1 MISRSFVAVDHGV
14 QCHAS
19 TVAVALGHPVVAWFA
34 GTREGTP
41 DNRIHIAGPSGI
53 QVLDTGRDAA
63 HWNPVLAPGPDGAL
77 WLFCKV
83 GARISEW
90 ITLGTRSHD
99 GGATWEAVRELVP
112 GGVVTSGAGEYPYPT
127 AVVDGD
133 RLLVTYTWQ
142 RRGIVLAEV
151 PLADLMP

>member
-1 MISRSFVAVDHGV
+1 MLTLDDGTTPVDPAVPMQPGEVAG
-14 QCHAS
+14 
-19 TVAVALGHPVVAWFA
+19 F
-34 GTREGTP
+34 
-41 DNRIHIAGPSGI
+41 
-53 QVLDTGRDAA
+53 
-63 HWNPVLAPGPDGAL
+63 APGD
-77 WLFCKV
+77 
-83 GARISEW
+83 
-90 ITLGTRSHD
+90 
-99 GGATWEAVRELVP
+99 